1 MARLNL
7 QGATDMVY
15 AILFTCLV
23 IGVPIAFSIVSA
35 LLYFMAT
42 GEFPYHLRIVATQMF
57 GGMKSY
63 PLLAIPLFILAGELM
78 NESGITRRIISF
90 TSILVGRFRSGLAL
104 VNIWASVIF
113 AGLSGSAVADT
124 SAIGRVFIP
133 EMEKRGYPRDFAA
146 AITAASSVI
155 GPIIPPSIPVIIYA
169 LTVTGVSV
177 PALFLAGVMPGILL
191 ACFLSAYVMVFA
203 SHYEKPGHTLTGVSK
218 RSILLQGIIPLLMPV
233 FVVGSILLGVVTPTE
248 AASFAVAYAL
258 FVGIVLFRELK
269 FSDLPGI
276 FGRSM
281 RDSAVIMI
289 VISAVA
295 AANWLLTYNRIPNMI
310 VDFSLEFMTEKWIF
324 LVVTMILFL
333 FVGLFLEG
341 IAAMLVL
348 VPILHPIAV
357 SMGVDPTHFGILVVF
372 NLMIGL
378 ITPPMGL
385 CLFVADSIAE
395 VGLSRLTRQ
404 ILPLFFVELLVLVII
419 TFVPITVI
427 GLPRLLGF

>member
-1 MARLNL
+1 M
-7 QGATDMVY
+7 TY
-15 AILFTCLV
+15 AILLGAIF
-23 IGVPIAFSIVSA
+23 IGLPIAFAIIAA
-35 LLYFMAT
+35 LLYFMAV

-57 GGMKSY
+57 GGMASY

-78 NESGITRRIISF
+78 NESGITSRIIAF
-90 TSILVGRFRSGLAL
+90 ANVLVGKMRAGLAM

-133 EMEKRGYPRDFAA
+133 EMEKKGYPREFAA

-177 PALFLAGVMPGILL
+177 PALFMAGVVPGVML
-191 ACFLSAYVMVFA
+191 AIFLSVYVYFFKG
-203 SHYEKPGHTLTGVSK
+203 HYEKQGTEHELGEKQSNSRVL
-218 RSILLQGIIPLLMPV
+218 IQGIIPLLMPV
-233 FVVGSILLGVVTPTE
+233 FVVGSILMGVVTPTE

-258 FVGIVLFRELK
+258 FVGIFVFKELK
-269 FSDLPGI
+269 VSKLAGLFA
-276 FGRSM
+276 RAM
-281 RDSAVIMI
+281 RDSSIIMVVIG
-289 VISAVA
+289 AVA
-295 AANWLLTYNRIPNMI
+295 AANWLMNYNRVPNMI
-310 VDFSLEFMTEKWIF
+310 TDFALEYMTVQWMF
-324 LVVTMILFL
+324 LVGVIILFL
-333 FVGLFLEG
+333 VVGLFLEG

-357 SMGVDPTHFGILVVF
+357 SLGVDPTHLGIIIIF

-385 CLFVADSIAE
+385 CLFVADSIAK
-395 VGLSRLTRQ
+395 VGMAKLSKV
-404 ILPLFFVELLVLVII
+404 ILPLFLVELLVLIII
-419 TFVPITVI
+419 TFVPDLVI
-427 GLPRLLGF
+427 GLPTALGLL

>member
-1 MARLNL
+1 
-7 QGATDMVY
+7 MVFV
-15 AILFTCLV
+15 ILVCALL
-23 IGVPIAFSIVSA
+23 IGVPIAFSIIAA
-35 LLYFMAT
+35 LLYFMAV

-57 GGMKSY
+57 TGIKSY
-63 PLLAIPLFILAGELM
+63 PLLAIPLFILAGDLM
-78 NESGITRRIISF
+78 NESGITVRIISF
-90 TSILVGRFRSGLAL
+90 TSVLVGRFRSGLAL
-104 VNIWASVIF
+104 VNIWASVVF

-133 EMEKRGYPRDFAA
+133 EMEKKGYPRDFAA

-177 PALFLAGVMPGILL
+177 PALFLAGILPGILL
-191 ACFLSAYVMVFA
+191 ACFLSAYVMIFA
-203 SHYEKPGHTLTGVSK
+203 GHYEKREPVQTATALKTTL
-218 RSILLQGIIPLLMPV
+218 IQGIIPLLMPV
-233 FVVGSILLGVVTPTE
+233 FVVGSILFGIVTPTE

-258 FVGIVLFRELK
+258 LVGIFIIKELK
-269 FSDLPGI
+269 ISDLPGI

-289 VISAVA
+289 IISAVA
-295 AANWLLTYNRIPNMI
+295 AANWLLTYNRVPNMI
-310 VDFSLEFMTEKWIF
+310 TEFAMTFMTEKWVF
-324 LVVTMILFL
+324 LLVSMVLFL

-372 NLMIGL
+372 NLMVGL

-385 CLFVADSIAE
+385 CLFVADSIAD
-395 VGLSRLTRQ
+395 VGLSKLSRQ
-404 ILPLFFVELLVLVII
+404 ILPLFRKYLKMNSHF
-419 TFVPITVI
+419 PD
-427 GLPRLLGF
+427 

>member
-1 MARLNL
+1 
-7 QGATDMVY
+7 MVY
-15 AILFTCLV
+15 AILLV
-23 IGVPIAFSIVSA
+23 SLVAGVPIAFAIVA
-35 LLYFMAT
+35 TLFYFMAV
-42 GEFPYHLRIVATQMF
+42 GDFPYNIRLVATQMY

-78 NESGITRRIISF
+78 NASGITRRIIAF
-90 TSILVGRFRSGLAL
+90 AYLLVGRLRAGLAL

-177 PALFLAGVMPGILL
+177 PALFVAGIVPGLLL
-191 ACFLSAYVMVFA
+191 ALFLSVYVMFFA
-203 SHYEKPGHTLTGVSK
+203 GRYETAESSGDEAGSSV
-218 RSILLQGIIPLLMPV
+218 RSVLVQGIIPLFMPL

-258 FVGIVLFRELK
+258 FVGLFLLRELRW
-269 FSDLPGI
+269 SDLPGI
-276 FGRSM
+276 FARAM
-281 RDSAVIMI
+281 RDSAIIMVVIG
-289 VISAVA
+289 AVA
-295 AANWLLTYNRIPNMI
+295 AANWVLNYNRVPNLI
-310 VDFSLEFMTEKWIF
+310 TDFALEYMSVKWMF
-324 LVVTMILFL
+324 LMATMALFL
-333 FVGLFLEG
+333 FIGLFLEG

-357 SMGVDPTHFGILVVF
+357 SLGVDPTHFGILVIF

-385 CLFVADSIAE
+385 CLFVADSVAR
-395 VGLSRLTRQ
+395 VGIGRLSRR
-404 ILPLFFVELLVLVII
+404 IIPLFLVELAVLVII
-419 TFVPITVI
+419 TFVPETVV
-427 GLPRLLGF
+427 GLPRLMGF

>member
-1 MARLNL
+1 M
-7 QGATDMVY
+7 TY
-15 AILFTCLV
+15 AILLGGIF
-23 IGVPIAFSIVSA
+23 IGLPIAFAIIAA
-35 LLYFMAT
+35 LLYFMAV

-57 GGMKSY
+57 GGMASY

-78 NESGITRRIISF
+78 NESGITSRIIAF
-90 TSILVGRFRSGLAL
+90 ANVLVGKMRAGLAM

-133 EMEKRGYPRDFAA
+133 EMEKKGYPREFAA

-177 PALFLAGVMPGILL
+177 PALFMAGVVPGVML
-191 ACFLSAYVMVFA
+191 AIFLSVYVYFFKG
-203 SHYEKPGHTLTGVSK
+203 HYEKQGTEHELGEKQSNS
-218 RSILLQGIIPLLMPV
+218 RALIQGIIPLLMPV
-233 FVVGSILLGVVTPTE
+233 FVVGSILMGVVTPTE

-258 FVGIVLFRELK
+258 FVGIFVFKELK
-269 FSDLPGI
+269 VSKLAGLFA
-276 FGRSM
+276 RAM
-281 RDSAVIMI
+281 RDSSIIMVVIG
-289 VISAVA
+289 AVA
-295 AANWLLTYNRIPNMI
+295 AANWLMNYNRVPNMI
-310 VDFSLEFMTEKWIF
+310 TDFALEYMTVQWMF
-324 LVVTMILFL
+324 LVGVIILFL
-333 FVGLFLEG
+333 VVGLFLEG

-357 SMGVDPTHFGILVVF
+357 SLGVDPTHLGIIIIF

-385 CLFVADSIAE
+385 CLFVADSIAK
-395 VGLSRLTRQ
+395 VGMAKLSKV
-404 ILPLFFVELLVLVII
+404 ILPLFLVELLVLVII
-419 TFVPITVI
+419 TFVPDLVI
-427 GLPRLLGF
+427 GLPKALGLL

>member
-1 MARLNL
+1 
-7 QGATDMVY
+7 MVY
-15 AILFTCLV
+15 IILIACLI
-23 IGVPIAFSIVSA
+23 IGVPVAFAICAA
-35 LLYFMAT
+35 LLYFMAV
-42 GEFPYHLRIVATQMF
+42 GDFPYHIRIVATQMY
-57 GGMKSY
+57 GGMKSF
-63 PLLAIPLFILAGELM
+63 PLLAIPLFILAGDLM
-78 NESGITRRIISF
+78 NESGITSRIISF
-90 TSILVGRFRSGLAL
+90 TSILVGRFKAGLAM

-177 PALFLAGVMPGILL
+177 PALFLGGIGPGILL
-191 ACFLSAYVMVFA
+191 AMLLSIYVMIFA
-203 SHYEKPGHTLTGVSK
+203 GDYEKPATQDLAQSK
-218 RSILLQGIIPLLMPV
+218 RKILIQGIIPLLMPV

-258 FVGIVLFRELK
+258 IVGLFVFRELK
-269 FSDLPGI
+269 ISALPSI

-281 RDSAVIMI
+281 RDAAVIMI
-289 VISAVA
+289 VIGAVA
-295 AANWLLTYNRIPNMI
+295 AGNWLLTYNRVPNLI
-310 VDFSLEFMTEKWIF
+310 TEFALEFMTARWMF
-324 LVVTMILFL
+324 LISVMLLFL

-357 SMGVDPTHFGILVVF
+357 TMGIDPTHFGILVVF

-385 CLFVADSIAE
+385 CLFVADSIAN
-395 VGLSRLTRQ
+395 VGLGRLTKQ
-404 ILPLFFVELLVLVII
+404 VLPLFLVEVIALI
-419 TFVPITVI
+419 IISFVPVTVI
-427 GLPRLLGF
+427 GIPRLFGF